1 VYEKS
6 ITRPQADLVR
16 RAKTSRTALLSLGPA
31 LVSSSLC
38 PVREKRTMQ
47 SGTSD
52 AYPDGDNPL
61 SGPHTAPR
69 QSAVWNGGEFTAVNT
84 PNNRA
89 KEVATNMGHDRGS
102 DLSLPNSGTRTRR
115 SMLQQFGWVIAA
127 GMFRSWP
134 SRVAAESISP
144 VMTDLSTYM
153 SEARN
158 RAFPDKVMEEAKHH
172 ILDTVAAMVSGS
184 ELPPGRKA
192 IEFARAYGGEKIATV
207 VASQTLCGPIEA
219 AIANAE
225 LAHSDE
231 TDDDYSGGG
240 AHPGC
245 SIVPTTLALGEQFGI
260 SGMHFVR
267 AVTLGYDIGMRAM
280 KTVGDGSFIK
290 DTHNLVGTFGATAAG
305 GCAVSLNPDQM
316 RWLLDYA
323 AQQAGAG
330 IGSWRRDTEHIEKG
344 FVFGGM
350 GARNGVTAAL
360 LVHSGWTGV
369 NDILSGPDNFIESY
383 SPKADPAKLTEKLGD
398 RYEITQTTIKRWTTG
413 GPIQSP
419 LDALQILLKRHPF
432 EPDQVQQVVV
442 RAATSAAFTVNNREM
457 PDICL
462 QHLVAV
468 MIVDKTVS
476 FRAAH
481 DKARMQD
488 PAVLR
493 VRAKVQLIPDEELER
508 LIPKRVAIVE
518 VTLSDGTKLTE
529 RVEAVR
535 GTPENPMTRDEVIA
549 KASDLIAPVLG
560 PAASTKLIERLLS
573 IENVRDIREL
583 RPLLQRT

>member
-1 VYEKS
+1 MRY
-6 ITRPQADLVR
+6 D
-16 RAKTSRTALLSLGPA
+16 
-31 LVSSSLC
+31 
-38 PVREKRTMQ
+38 RE
-47 SGTSD
+47 
-52 AYPDGDNPL
+52 
-61 SGPHTAPR
+61 
-69 QSAVWNGGEFTAVNT
+69 
-84 PNNRA
+84 
-89 KEVATNMGHDRGS
+89 S
-102 DLSLPNSGTRTRR
+102 DLSVRNSGTRTRR
-115 SMLQQFGWVIAA
+115 SMLQQSGWVIAA
-127 GMFRSWP
+127 GMFRSW
-134 SRVAAESISP
+134 SSIAAAESISP

-158 RAFPDKVMEEAKHH
+158 RVLPDKVMEEAKHH

-207 VASQTLCGPIEA
+207 VASHELCGPIEA

-245 SIVPTTLALGEQFGI
+245 AIVPTTLALGEQSGI

-280 KTVGDGSFIK
+280 KTVGDGPFIK
-290 DTHNLVGTFGATAAG
+290 DTHNLVGTFGAAAAG

-350 GARNGVTAAL
+350 GARNGVTAVL
-360 LVHSGWTGV
+360 FVHSGWTGV

-398 RYEITQTTIKRWTTG
+398 RYEITLTTIKRWTTG

-419 LDALQILLKRHPF
+419 LDALELLLKRHPF

-468 MIVDKTVS
+468 MIIDKTVS

-518 VTLSDGTKLTE
+518 ITLSDGTKLTE

-573 IENVRDIREL
+573 LENVRDIREL